1 MLNLM
6 VTDKTSKKESP
17 LSSGEGHE
25 VRSNSMTSDSLY
37 VYDDEFR
44 DHLGTVDE
52 KGKRLWV
59 YPKKPTGYYHT
70 LRIVVTVVL
79 LSMLFGGPLIK
90 WNSQPF
96 FLFNIF
102 ERKFI
107 LFGQVFWPQ
116 DFVLLAIVLIT
127 FFVFVILFTVVF
139 GRIWCGWMCP
149 QTLFMEMVFRKI
161 EYWIEGNAP
170 DQKKLNAA
178 PWTAS
183 KILKK
188 TSKQIIFLAIS
199 MLIAHTV
206 MAYLI
211 GIENTVDIV
220 RHPPSEHLA
229 GFIGLSAFTLIFYG
243 VFAGFREQACIAV
256 CPYGRLQGVLLVK
269 DSIVVAYDW
278 LRGEPRGKI
287 RKSDVSTAKK
297 GDCIDC
303 KLCVHVCPTG
313 IDIRN
318 GTQLECVNCTAC
330 IDACDDVMIKIGKP
344 KGLIRFA
351 SYNSIKDGIQK
362 LFTPRVFGYSMVL
375 VALLALLGFTLFT
388 RADVETTLL
397 KVPGTLY
404 QKTDDGFI
412 TNLYNIE
419 FVNKTFSEKSLEI
432 KVESPAVASINRVDS
447 DKIIV
452 PAEGFLKGICFVRIP
467 VNEVK
472 SAKTEIVVGV
482 YSKGER
488 IEKVKIKFIG
498 PVSK

>member
-1 MLNLM
+1 MNKIETQLRAE
-6 VTDKTSKKESP
+6 VP
-17 LSSGEGHE
+17 PSG
-25 VRSNSMTSDSLY
+25 VRGRGEDFYT
-37 VYDDEFR
+37 YDDEFR
-44 DHLGTVDE
+44 DHLSMVDE
-52 KGKRLWV
+52 KGKRLWI
-59 YPKKPTGYYHT
+59 YPKKPAGHFHR
-70 LRIVVTVVL
+70 LRIAVTVVL
-79 LSMLFGGPLIK
+79 LSMLFAGPLIK
-90 WNSQPF
+90 WNGQPL

-116 DFVLLAIVLIT
+116 DFVLLAIILLT

-178 PWTAS
+178 SWTAT

-188 TSKQIIFLAIS
+188 TSKQLIFLAIS

-211 GIENTVDIV
+211 GIEETIKIV
-220 RHPPSEHLA
+220 SHSPGEHMG
-229 GFIGLSAFTLIFYG
+229 GFLGLSAFTLIFYG

-287 RKSDVSTAKK
+287 RKHETTEAKK

-351 SYNSIKDGIQK
+351 SFNSIKDGVLHLINA
-362 LFTPRVFGYSMVL
+362 RVIGYSFVL
-375 VALLALLGFTLFT
+375 VALLSLLGFTLFT
-388 RADVETTLL
+388 RTDVETTIL
-397 KVPGTLY
+397 KVSGTLY
-404 QKTDDGFI
+404 QRTDDGFI

-419 FVNKTFSEKSLEI
+419 FVNKTFEEMSLNLKI
-432 KVESPAVASINRVDS
+432 ESPATATINRVDGNS
-447 DKIIV
+447 ITV
-452 PAEGFLKGICFVRIP
+452 PAKGFLKGVCFIRIP
-467 VNEVK
+467 AKEVK
-472 SAKTEIVVGV
+472 TAKTVVMVGIYRGDELLETV
-482 YSKGER
+482 
-488 IEKVKIKFIG
+488 KVKFIG
-498 PVSK
+498 PVFKQ

>member
-1 MLNLM
+1 MSNGKNI
-6 VTDKTSKKESP
+6 DK
-17 LSSGEGHE
+17 
-25 VRSNSMTSDSLY
+25 DSLY
-37 VYDDEFR
+37 TYDDEFR
-44 DHLGTVDE
+44 DHLGTVDA

-59 YPKKPTGYYHT
+59 YPKKPAGYFHR

-79 LSMLFGGPLIK
+79 LSLLFAGPLIK
-90 WNSQPF
+90 WNGQPF

-116 DFVLLAIVLIT
+116 DFVLLAITLLT
-127 FFVFVILFTVVF
+127 LFVFVILFTVVF

-178 PWTAS
+178 PWTFS
-183 KILKK
+183 KIVKK

-199 MLIAHTV
+199 TLIAHTV
-206 MAYLI
+206 MAYMI
-211 GIENTVDIV
+211 GVEQTINIVSHSPGENW
-220 RHPPSEHLA
+220 A
-229 GFIGLSAFTLIFYG
+229 GFLGLSAFTLIFYG

-287 RKSDVSTAKK
+287 KKNELSVARK

-362 LFTPRVFGYSMVL
+362 LFTPRVFGYSLVL
-375 VALLALLGFTLFT
+375 IVLISLLSFTLFT
-388 RADVETTLL
+388 RSDVETTVL

-419 FVNKTFSEKSLEI
+419 FVNKTFEELPLTL
-432 KVESPAVASINRVDS
+432 KVESPEAATINRVDGS
-447 DKIIV
+447 SFVV
-452 PAEGFLKGICFVRIP
+452 PAEGFLKGICFIRIP
-467 VNEVK
+467 AAEIK
-472 SAKTEIVVGV
+472 TAKTVVVVGV
-482 YSKGER
+482 YNNAR
-488 IEKVKIKFIG
+488 LIEKVSIKFIG